1 MSDPDGPQW
10 PPVPGAEELAARL
23 GRVRRRI
30 ADAGGDPD
38 RVAVLAVTKGFG
50 AEAVRAAV
58 AVGLVDVG
66 ENYAQ
71 ELLAKAAEV
80 ASPPVVAPRWHV
92 IGRLQ
97 RNKVRQLAPIVS
109 CWQSVDRPSL
119 GEEIARRAPGAH
131 VLVQVNVS
139 DEATKGGCRPEET
152 ATLVD
157 HLKAIGLRVDGLMTI
172 GRTGPPEMTRA
183 GFAQLRHLAD
193 DQGLAVRSMGMSADL
208 EAAVAEGSTQ
218 VRIGRDL
225 FGERPRRHEGGA
237 SRD

>member
-1 MSDPDGPQW
+1 MSDPTGPQT
-10 PPVPGAEELAARL
+10 PVPGAEELAARL

-30 ADAGGDPD
+30 VDAGGDLD
-38 RVAVLAVTKGFG
+38 QVAILAVTKGFG

-58 AVGLVDVG
+58 AVGLLDVG

-71 ELLAKAAEV
+71 ELLAKAAAA
-80 ASPPVVAPRWHV
+80 ASSPATAPRWHA

-97 RNKVRQLAPIVS
+97 RNKVRQLAPVVS
-109 CWQSVDRPSL
+109 CWQSVDRRAL
-119 GEEIARRAPGAH
+119 GDEIARRSPGAR

-139 DEATKGGCRPEET
+139 DEATKGGCRPEE
-152 ATLVD
+152 ASSLVV
-157 HLKAIGLRVDGLMTI
+157 HLQAVGLIVEGLMTI
-172 GRTGPPEMTRA
+172 GRTGSPEMTRP

-193 DQGLAVRSMGMSADL
+193 DLGLAVRSMGMSSDL

-225 FGERPRRHEGGA
+225 FGERPSRHGGGA
-237 SRD
+237 SQD